1 MWPGGGPSISLGITI
16 ALIMFMQIS
25 KLMNRL
31 WTGVPLWIF
40 IGTVLI
46 LIPVFTVL
54 TVENLNRQK
63 ENTVRLLV
71 EEGAA
76 LIRSFEAGARTGMMG
91 HMMGGFKLQH
101 LLSETAQQP
110 DIIYLMVTDGRGNII
125 AHSDL
130 EQVGQL
136 YGRDLEFKRIY
147 QTKAVQWRRVKTAG
161 GREAFEIYRRFDP
174 AGPPWGRSPGRMR
187 PPQQMMHSSPMS
199 HQNPSG
205 PQFIF
210 VGLDN
215 AAILSAQMAD
225 SRHTIIMAVVL
236 LLVCVSGILLLF
248 MTQSYRATRASLV
261 RIKAFSDNLVENM
274 PIGLIALD
282 DQRRIASFNPVAQSI
297 LGFDS
302 NRVIGQAAADVLPKD
317 IFIEIN
323 GMLPNG
329 NLVETEIDCL
339 LDSGN
344 RLALS
349 FSASPL
355 HDGEK
360 RFLGFVLL
368 LKDLREVQ
376 ALRKE
381 IFRNQRLA
389 SVGRLAAGVAHE
401 VRNPLSSIKGFAT
414 YFKERYREKPEDQQ
428 IAGIMIQEV
437 DRLNRVIGQ
446 LLDFARPIKIDPK
459 KISVPNLIADAIKM
473 VEAQADEK
481 NIRIES
487 HVSDRLHEAS
497 IDKDRINQVLLNLIL
512 NALEAMEA
520 GGSLA
525 VKADTDDEGKSILFQ
540 VSDTGLGI
548 SEENQSK
555 VFDPYYTTKSTGTG
569 LGLAIAHNIVE
580 AHGGGIDVAST
591 SGKGTT
597 FRVRIPM
604 IDKKS

>member
-1 MWPGGGPSISLGITI
+1 
-16 ALIMFMQIS
+16 
-25 KLMNRL
+25 MNRL
-31 WTGVPLWIF
+31 WTGVPVWIF

-54 TVENLNRQK
+54 TVENINRQK

-110 DIIYLMVTDGRGNII
+110 DIIHLMVTDARGAIL

-130 EQVGQL
+130 TQVGKTYGRGLDFEQV
-136 YGRDLEFKRIY
+136 F
-147 QTKAVQWRRVKTAG
+147 QTKPVQWRRVMSG
-161 GREAFEIYRRFDP
+161 DGRESFEVYRRFDP
-174 AGPPWGRSPGRMR
+174 AGPPWGRMPGRKGA
-187 PPQQMMHSSPMS
+187 PSHMMPAFPMDQRNS
-199 HQNPSG
+199 QE

-215 AAILSAQMAD
+215 SAILAAQLAD
-225 SRHTIIMAVVL
+225 SRHTIVMAVVL

-248 MTQSYRATRASLV
+248 VTQGYRSTRASLD

-282 DQRRIASFNPVAQSI
+282 ARRQIASFNQVAQSI
-297 LGFDS
+297 LGFAPDL
-302 NRVIGQAAADVLPKD
+302 VIGRAAADVLPVE
-317 IFIEIN
+317 IFREIERL
-323 GMLPNG
+323 LPTG
-329 NLVETEIDCL
+329 DVIEREIDCHL
-339 LDSGN
+339 EGGD
-344 RLALS
+344 RFPLS

-368 LKDLREVQ
+368 LKDLREVH

-381 IFRNQRLA
+381 ILRNQRLA

-414 YFKERYREKPEDQQ
+414 YFKERHRDKPEDQQ

-446 LLDFARPIKIDPK
+446 LLDFARPIKIIPK
-459 KISVPNLIADAIKM
+459 KVSVPQLIADALKL
-473 VEAQADEK
+473 VEAQANEK
-481 NIRIES
+481 EI
-487 HVSDRLHEAS
+487 HVEWHTAERLREAS
-497 IDKDRINQVLLNLIL
+497 LDTDRINQVLLNLFL
-512 NALEAMEA
+512 NALEAMES
-520 GGSLA
+520 GGRLTVDA
-525 VKADTDDEGKSILFQ
+525 DKDEEGRWIIIRVADTGH
-540 VSDTGLGI
+540 GI
-548 SEENQSK
+548 PAQNLSK

-569 LGLAIAHNIVE
+569 LGLAIAHNIVD
-580 AHGGGIDVAST
+580 AHGGRIDVASPA
-591 SGKGTT
+591 GQGTT
-597 FRVRIPM
+597 FTLRVPLTG
-604 IDKKS
+604 

>member
-1 MWPGGGPSISLGITI
+1 
-16 ALIMFMQIS
+16 
-25 KLMNRL
+25 MNRL
-31 WTGVPLWIF
+31 WTGVPVWIF

-54 TVENLNRQK
+54 TVENINRQK

-110 DIIYLMVTDGRGNII
+110 DIIHLMVTDARGAIL

-130 EQVGQL
+130 TQVGKTYGRGLDFEQV
-136 YGRDLEFKRIY
+136 F
-147 QTKAVQWRRVKTAG
+147 QTKSVQWRRVMSG
-161 GREAFEIYRRFDP
+161 DGRESFEVYRRFDP
-174 AGPPWGRSPGRMR
+174 AEPPWGRMPGRKGA
-187 PPQQMMHSSPMS
+187 PSHMMPAFPMDQRNS
-199 HQNPSG
+199 QE

-215 AAILSAQMAD
+215 SAILAAQLAD
-225 SRHTIIMAVVL
+225 SRHTIVMAVVL

-248 MTQSYRATRASLV
+248 VTQGYRSTRASLD

-282 DQRRIASFNPVAQSI
+282 ARRQIASFNQVAQSI
-297 LGFDS
+297 LGFAPDL
-302 NRVIGQAAADVLPKD
+302 VIGRAAADVLPVE
-317 IFIEIN
+317 IFREIERL
-323 GMLPNG
+323 LPTG
-329 NLVETEIDCL
+329 DVIEREIDCHL
-339 LDSGN
+339 EGGD
-344 RLALS
+344 RFPLS

-368 LKDLREVQ
+368 LKDLREVH

-381 IFRNQRLA
+381 ILRNQRLA

-414 YFKERYREKPEDQQ
+414 YFKERHRDKPEDQQ

-446 LLDFARPIKIDPK
+446 LLDFARPIKIIPK
-459 KISVPNLIADAIKM
+459 KVSVPQLIADALKL
-473 VEAQADEK
+473 VEAQANEK
-481 NIRIES
+481 EI
-487 HVSDRLHEAS
+487 HVEWHTAERLREAS
-497 IDKDRINQVLLNLIL
+497 LDTDRINQVLLNLFL
-512 NALEAMEA
+512 NALEAMES
-520 GGSLA
+520 GGRLTVDA
-525 VKADTDDEGKSILFQ
+525 DKDEEGRWIIIRVADTGH
-540 VSDTGLGI
+540 GI
-548 SEENQSK
+548 PAQNLSK

-569 LGLAIAHNIVE
+569 LGLAIAHNIVD
-580 AHGGGIDVAST
+580 AHGGRIDVASPA
-591 SGKGTT
+591 GQGTT
-597 FRVRIPM
+597 FTLRVPLTG
-604 IDKKS
+604 

>member
-1 MWPGGGPSISLGITI
+1 
-16 ALIMFMQIS
+16 MQFS
-25 KLMNRL
+25 KMMNRL

-54 TVENLNRQK
+54 TVENINRQK

-101 LLSETAQQP
+101 LLTETAQQP
-110 DIIYLMVTDGRGNII
+110 DIIYLMVTDGRGNIA

-130 EQVGQL
+130 DQVGQI
-136 YGRDLEFKRIY
+136 YGRDLDFKKIY
-147 QTKAVQWRRVKTAG
+147 ETKSVQWRRVQTAD
-161 GREAFEIYRRFDP
+161 GREAFEVYRRFDP
-174 AGPPWGRSPGRMR
+174 AGLPWGRSPGRMR
-187 PPQQMMHSSPMS
+187 AQQHMMHSSQRGQ
-199 HQNPSG
+199 QNPSG

-215 AAILSAQMAD
+215 EAILSAQMAD

-282 DQRRIASFNPVAQSI
+282 NQRRIASFNPVAQSI
-297 LGFDS
+297 LGLSS
-302 NRVIGQAAADVLPKD
+302 NRIIGQAADAVLPNE
-317 IFIEIN
+317 IFSEIE
-323 GMLPNG
+323 GMVPTSDV
-329 NLVETEIDCL
+329 VEREIDCF
-339 LDSGN
+339 LDNGD

-360 RFLGFVLL
+360 RPLGFVLL

-381 IFRNQRLA
+381 ILRNQRLA

-459 KISVPNLIADAIKM
+459 KVSILQLIADALKL
-473 VEAQADEK
+473 VEAQAEEK

-487 HVSDRLHEAS
+487 HVAERLQDAS
-497 IDKDRINQVLLNLIL
+497 IDKDRINQVLLNLFL
-512 NALEAMEA
+512 NALEAMET
-520 GGSLA
+520 GGRLS
-525 VKADTDDEGKSILFQ
+525 VDADTDEEGNWILFQ
-540 VSDTGLGI
+540 VSDTGHGI
-548 SEENQSK
+548 PEENQAK
-555 VFDPYYTTKSTGTG
+555 VFDPYYTTKSAGTG

-591 SGKGTT
+591 AGKGTT
-597 FRVRIPM
+597 FTVRIPN
-604 IDKKS
+604 IDVKI

>member
-1 MWPGGGPSISLGITI
+1 
-16 ALIMFMQIS
+16 
-25 KLMNRL
+25 MNRL

-91 HMMGGFKLQH
+91 RMMGGFKLQH

-110 DIIYLMVTDGRGNII
+110 DIIYLMVTDGRGNIL

-130 EQVGQL
+130 EQIGQL
-136 YGRDLEFKRIY
+136 YGRDLDFKRIF
-147 QTKAVQWRRVKTAG
+147 QTKAVQWRRVKATD
-161 GREAFEIYRRFDP
+161 GRDAFEVYRRFDP
-174 AGPPWGRSPGRMR
+174 TGPPWGRSPGRMR
-187 PPQQMMHSSPMS
+187 TPQHMMHSSPMG

-297 LGFDS
+297 IGFDS
-302 NRVIGQAAADVLPKD
+302 KRVIGQAAADVLPKD

-329 NLVETEIDCL
+329 NVVEKEIDCL
-339 LDSGN
+339 LDNGD

-381 IFRNQRLA
+381 ILRNQRLA

-459 KISVPNLIADAIKM
+459 KGFRTETHCRYPQVGRSPSGR
-473 VEAQADEK
+473 EEY
-481 NIRIES
+481 
-487 HVSDRLHEAS
+487 SDR
-497 IDKDRINQVLLNLIL
+497 
-512 NALEAMEA
+512 
-520 GGSLA
+520 
-525 VKADTDDEGKSILFQ
+525 
-540 VSDTGLGI
+540 
-548 SEENQSK
+548 
-555 VFDPYYTTKSTGTG
+555 
-569 LGLAIAHNIVE
+569 IA
-580 AHGGGIDVAST
+580 
-591 SGKGTT
+591 
-597 FRVRIPM
+597 RVP
-604 IDKKS
+604 

>member
-1 MWPGGGPSISLGITI
+1 
-16 ALIMFMQIS
+16 
-25 KLMNRL
+25 MNRL
-31 WTGVPLWIF
+31 WTGVPVWIF

-54 TVENLNRQK
+54 TVENINRQK

-110 DIIYLMVTDGRGNII
+110 DIIHLMVTDARGAIL

-130 EQVGQL
+130 TQVGKTYGRGLDFEQV
-136 YGRDLEFKRIY
+136 F
-147 QTKAVQWRRVKTAG
+147 QTKSVQWRRVMSG
-161 GREAFEIYRRFDP
+161 DGRESFEVYRRFDP
-174 AGPPWGRSPGRMR
+174 AGPPWGRMPGRKGA
-187 PPQQMMHSSPMS
+187 PSHMMPAFPMDQRNS
-199 HQNPSG
+199 QE

-215 AAILSAQMAD
+215 SAILAAQLAD
-225 SRHTIIMAVVL
+225 SRHTIVMAVVL

-248 MTQSYRATRASLV
+248 VTQGYRSTRASLD

-282 DQRRIASFNPVAQSI
+282 ARRQIASFNQVAQSI
-297 LGFDS
+297 LGFAPDL
-302 NRVIGQAAADVLPKD
+302 VIGRAAADVLPVE
-317 IFIEIN
+317 IFREIERL
-323 GMLPNG
+323 LPTG
-329 NLVETEIDCL
+329 DVIEREIDCHL
-339 LDSGN
+339 EGGD
-344 RLALS
+344 RFPLS

-368 LKDLREVQ
+368 LKDLREVH

-381 IFRNQRLA
+381 ILRNQRLA

-414 YFKERYREKPEDQQ
+414 YFKERHRDKPEDQQ

-446 LLDFARPIKIDPK
+446 LLDFARPIKIIPK
-459 KISVPNLIADAIKM
+459 KVSVPQLIADALKL
-473 VEAQADEK
+473 VEAQANEK
-481 NIRIES
+481 EI
-487 HVSDRLHEAS
+487 HVEWHTAERLREAS
-497 IDKDRINQVLLNLIL
+497 LDTDRINQVLLNLFL
-512 NALEAMEA
+512 NALEAMES
-520 GGSLA
+520 GGRLTVDA
-525 VKADTDDEGKSILFQ
+525 DKDEEGRWIIIRVADTGH
-540 VSDTGLGI
+540 GI
-548 SEENQSK
+548 PAQNLSK

-569 LGLAIAHNIVE
+569 LGLAIAHNIVD
-580 AHGGGIDVAST
+580 AHGGRIDVASPA
-591 SGKGTT
+591 GQGTT
-597 FRVRIPM
+597 FTLRVPLTG
-604 IDKKS
+604 